1 MVVRDGALHLKF
13 KNWRHLAIKHLRL
26 IVTLPIDGTVPS
38 RMNIHFH
45 LTSLHRCKIGWT
57 WGGKFLRINRLG
69 RGFFAHRLKRCY
81 LWACET
87 WSQGRLDRLSVT
99 ILGVKVLNILSNNIG
114 HPCFWQTPFDVV
126 LLSDWIIIW
135 HFLVPVGTLRAAKP
149 DSHLAEAVL
158 ILVVGFNNLFHLD
171 LKNLHPIDL
180 GVIFLFFIDFLSHFV

>member
-13 KNWRHLAIKHLRL
+13 KNWRHLAIEHLRL
-26 IVTLPIDGTVPS
+26 VVTWPIDGTVPS

-45 LTSLHRCKIGWT
+45 LTCLHRCKISWT

-69 RGFFAHRLKRCY
+69 RGFFAHWLNRCY

-99 ILGVKVLNILSNNIG
+99 ILGVKVLNILFNNIS
-114 HPCFWQTPFDVV
+114 HPGFWQTPFDIV
-126 LLSDWIIIW
+126 LFSHWIIIR
-135 HFLVPVGTLRAAKP
+135 HFLVPVGTLRAANS

-158 ILVVGFNNLFHLD
+158 ILVVGFNNLIHLD
-171 LKNLHPIDL
+171 LKTLHPIDL
-180 GVIFLFFIDFLSHFV
+180 RRIFLFVIDFLSHLV